1 MILTVVGIL
10 AVLALLLTL
19 WHAASNPVRWTPLWV
34 AVLLLSIIELLQV
47 LPLK

>member
-10 AVLALLLTL
+10 AVLALLVTI
-19 WHAASNPVRWTPLWV
+19 ANAMNPPRAPLWV
-34 AVLLLSIIELLQV
+34 AVLILCLIALLQV

>member
-10 AVLALLLTL
+10 AVLALLVTIA
-19 WHAASNPVRWTPLWV
+19 HAMNPPRAPLWV
-34 AVLLLSIIELLQV
+34 AVLILCLMALLQV